1 MKIGANE
8 ICAITQG
15 VIVTGDPAAVAD
27 GITNDTRAAHSG
39 MGFVA
44 VEAERDGHDFLP
56 DAARA
61 GCTLA
66 IVRKYSD
73 ELAAATSL
81 RDMTVIRVEDQMN
94 ALAQL
99 ATAMR
104 RDRLHHATV
113 AGVTGSVGKTS
124 TKDLIVAA
132 AGSRRVTANVA
143 SFNNELG
150 LPMTVLGAPET
161 TELLVLEMGARFAGN
176 IAELC
181 SIAAPKIG
189 VITNIG
195 LAHAQHLGGR
205 EGVLNVK
212 AELLD
217 ALPTSGTAI
226 LPFDDT
232 TERLRARSAAP
243 VITVGAAAGAD
254 IAARVVSVSDDL
266 RATVEFRTPWGNGQS
281 ELGLRGQHQAM
292 NAAMA
297 LAVAVTSGC
306 SLDDALAGLQSAH
319 GSDWRMDLQTAPNG
333 ITVLNDS
340 YNANPA
346 SMAAA
351 LAALAELPVSGRRV
365 AVLGAMR
372 ELGAIAEA
380 EHRAIGSIVGRLGI
394 DALFAVGDEGAWIAT
409 GADGLTTVERVTD
422 VNRAIERLL
431 DYCQAGDA
439 VLLKASRAVGLE
451 RAAAALLTGEVQ

>member
-1 MKIGANE
+1 MKFSAGE
-8 ICAITQG
+8 VCAITGG
-15 VIVTGDPAAVAD
+15 VIASGDSAAVAD
-27 GITNDTRAAHSG
+27 GITNDTRTARSG

-44 VEAERDGHDFLP
+44 VEAERDGHDFLA

-66 IVRKYSD
+66 IVRKSPD
-73 ELAAATSL
+73 ELAAAVSL
-81 RDMTVIRVEDQMN
+81 RDMTVIKVDDQLN

-99 ATAMR
+99 AAAMR
-104 RDRLHHATV
+104 RDRLADATV
-113 AGVTGSVGKTS
+113 VGVTGSVGKTS

-132 AGSRRVTANVA
+132 AGSQRVTANAA
-143 SFNNELG
+143 SYNNELG
-150 LPMTVLGAPET
+150 LPMTVLGASEA

-181 SIAAPKIG
+181 TIAAPKIG

-195 LAHAQHLGGR
+195 LAHAEHLGGR
-205 EGVLNVK
+205 DGVLNVK

-217 ALPTSGTAI
+217 ALPTHGTAI

-232 TERLRARSAAP
+232 TERLRARGAAA
-243 VITVGAAAGAD
+243 VITVGAVAGAD
-254 IAARVVSVSDDL
+254 IIATVVGLSDDL
-266 RATVEFRTPWGNGQS
+266 RATVEFATPWGNGS
-281 ELGLRGQHQAM
+281 AVLGLRGEHQAV

-297 LAVAVTSGC
+297 LAVALTSGC
-306 SLDDALAGLQSAH
+306 ALHRALAGLETAR
-319 GSDWRMDLQTAPNG
+319 GSDWRMDLQTSSAG
-333 ITVLNDS
+333 IAVLNDA

-346 SMAAA
+346 SMSAA
-351 LAALAELPVSGRRV
+351 LAALAELPVRGRRV

-372 ELGAIAEA
+372 ELGTIAEA
-380 EHRAIGSIVGRLGI
+380 EHRSIGSIVSRLGI
-394 DALFAVGDEGAWIAT
+394 DVLFAVGDEGAWIAT
-409 GADGLTTVERVTD
+409 GADGLTTVEHVTD

-431 DYCQAGDA
+431 EYCQAGDA

-451 RAAAALLTGEVQ
+451 RAAAALLSGEIQ